1 MYDHA
6 KAIRHALLVAKS
18 AASQVGL
25 PPIYRETGGEVPSIK
40 NPMSVFPKPQRMWD
54 TDMPGGAYLSMPS
67 QKDVTGHKAAE
78 ASISIAPG
86 GKPSFTVS
94 QDAVDQT
101 GTSGK
106 GNASIKTNLFKK
118 KAGWKWL
125 NAPEG
130 HEDTNTLV
138 SVYHRKQ
145 HHYALATHFP
155 NGVDLARYPDQS
167 SEPRLRPSTVGNL
180 EFGPQVGSISVR
192 GGKEHPVYKHII
204 AKDTGGE
211 VDDFKPVAV
220 NPESDQNRDKFMEG
234 AHPDM
239 FDEHGAPKRWY
250 HGTPRS
256 FKKFNRY
263 ESDTNPGMHF
273 VTSDPVFASRHT
285 FGEPGSNV
293 MPLHVNVK
301 NPFDYENPE
310 HLKRLIDHV
319 PERWMHQYSPD
330 ELKSGNWG
338 IYEEPEVK
346 RAIRDLGHDSMYVSE
361 RNIPS
366 RPATKNLA
374 IFNDPRTTGNHIKS
388 AIGNNGNWDPE
399 KPEITESN
407 GGFIDRIGKAGGG
420 GFNDGGGFDPDAG
433 AFGRIGTDPQQQLQ
447 SSLEGPQII
456 KQPGGQWFSGSVE
469 DALEPLKKGVW
480 LSSASVNNVDP
491 EYILKQASMVDKGH
505 ELIKPTQEEIN
516 KSHKTKAVN
525 DFVGKQ
531 LTRYVKNDMGT
542 EGDPVRALAERGI
555 LHVPDHHGYI
565 LDSHFLDFNPST
577 KKAKS
582 DLANAWEKAS
592 DLQIKKD
599 LASSWKKSKDP
610 IRQHALKYNPWIE
623 KIDPNTEVHLV
634 HSEMHA
640 AKALGFD
647 HLVDELHNSVNPE
660 SGLPNHLQLNPE
672 SLSRMSVPQAV
683 QHVHNINKWREDNR
697 AEANKKLAFN
707 PATFLHK
714 DYPNSDYAW
723 YQIRHPDM
731 TDEEK
736 SFLENNHIDENDY
749 PQSLK
754 DKGRALDEA
763 LKYEGDTM
771 GHCVGGYSDE
781 VANGESNI
789 YSLRNKKTGEP
800 HVTVETKHSPI
811 QTWGDITHVY
821 GAEKAKKLYEGMH
834 LDAPVK
840 QHNEDFQNL
849 VNQLPIKEISSIE
862 QIKGKGNKK
871 PVDRYL
877 PYVQDFVKS
886 GNWGKVGDLHN
897 TGLRNMDIQNT
908 PYSNLVYQMTKAGED
923 VPKYMTEEEYK
934 AAEKRHFPQ
943 AATGGAIIAKAVGGS
958 IDPQKAIRR
967 AMMVARQTRD
977 VGGRTMNPL
986 EGPPT
991 SYFEV
996 APGKTWD
1003 APQQESWEQL
1013 HPQAKAAIS
1022 HRMIEEFV
1030 PKWKK
1035 QTGIKGELSHGLGG
1049 FGGYTNPN
1057 FTFRPNNPADINPSM
1072 NGLGELF
1079 RQDSMMGAHHEPF
1092 EGSFPSGLVR
1102 IRLPKNATDDHVHN
1116 IYTSLNKAGLAE
1128 GHSTDL
1134 ENRTMDILA
1143 GSNHDEALEAA
1154 HKMDKVLGG
1163 KYNLHA
1169 YPIDI
1174 SFPSHGEN
1182 YGRIQPPKS
1191 ERPDASVP
1199 NTDNPLQAEAAERLK
1214 SLLAEAHLQ
1223 GGGHEKPVDFSSLDS
1238 ISRIYGG
1245 KIKVP
1250 SQSLIIPGSPE
1261 GTLGVSGAPG
1271 VTFMGKQPHEFT
1283 PAEWGHFGE
1292 EHGVPSLGP
1301 KDTAKWQS
1309 GLQKIKTLSGREM
1322 TVPGGIDNPEPFSYY
1337 DLLHLKSQG
1346 IDPNDL
1352 PSEVHQKI
1360 HDRMISAMQPEGKP
1374 SPTQVANQMMFGMI
1388 SPNQPLTPNELA
1400 LQRIMA
1406 KGPRDIETLASMVPH
1421 HYADEI
1427 PSRDQLNHFSRAIT
1441 NQLGLHAASR
1451 GGIGAS
1457 GSANYA
1463 DIAEFAQKMRDRPD
1477 FFTFD
1482 PTNTPG
1488 NSPSEK
1494 WSNHVAKV
1502 INEVRGLSAKTGS
1515 LASVWQSPKD
1525 AAISAIDRHMAT
1537 KFQNNVFENPKEQ
1550 QAWQQATLKAFNADR
1565 KKVDRVGSFQQ
1576 MLETSGGR
1584 GHFVDAILAHVNNI
1598 PSAKTRIK
1606 RTGEYNP
1613 SIPEGLRNVNW
1624 VSREPEQM
1632 SMIAGPY
1639 VRALEQNQR
1648 EAEKAGQ
1655 GLFSNQWM
1663 LWDRIRNRLEPHEI
1677 LYPGLEK
1684 LPRMSLEQMRKV
1696 RDDLSKSGYMAESGT
1711 VKPLPTA
1718 SHAGYFSSGGLVD
1731 RAMQLVA
1738 HLGRN

>member
-1 MYDHA
+1 
-6 KAIRHALLVAKS
+6 
-18 AASQVGL
+18 
-25 PPIYRETGGEVPSIK
+25 
-40 NPMSVFPKPQRMWD
+40 
-54 TDMPGGAYLSMPS
+54 
-67 QKDVTGHKAAE
+67 
-78 ASISIAPG
+78 
-86 GKPSFTVS
+86 
-94 QDAVDQT
+94 
-101 GTSGK
+101 
-106 GNASIKTNLFKK
+106 
-118 KAGWKWL
+118 
-125 NAPEG
+125 
-130 HEDTNTLV
+130 
-138 SVYHRKQ
+138 
-145 HHYALATHFP
+145 
-155 NGVDLARYPDQS
+155 
-167 SEPRLRPSTVGNL
+167 
-180 EFGPQVGSISVR
+180 
-192 GGKEHPVYKHII
+192 
-204 AKDTGGE
+204 
-211 VDDFKPVAV
+211 
-220 NPESDQNRDKFMEG
+220 
-234 AHPDM
+234 
-239 FDEHGAPKRWY
+239 
-250 HGTPRS
+250 
-256 FKKFNRY
+256 
-263 ESDTNPGMHF
+263 
-273 VTSDPVFASRHT
+273 
-285 FGEPGSNV
+285 
-293 MPLHVNVK
+293 
-301 NPFDYENPE
+301 
-310 HLKRLIDHV
+310 
-319 PERWMHQYSPD
+319 
-330 ELKSGNWG
+330 
-338 IYEEPEVK
+338 
-346 RAIRDLGHDSMYVSE
+346 
-361 RNIPS
+361 
-366 RPATKNLA
+366 
-374 IFNDPRTTGNHIKS
+374 
-388 AIGNNGNWDPE
+388 
-399 KPEITESN
+399 
-407 GGFIDRIGKAGGG
+407 
-420 GFNDGGGFDPDAG
+420 
-433 AFGRIGTDPQQQLQ
+433 
-447 SSLEGPQII
+447 
-456 KQPGGQWFSGSVE
+456 
-469 DALEPLKKGVW
+469 
-480 LSSASVNNVDP
+480 
-491 EYILKQASMVDKGH
+491 
-505 ELIKPTQEEIN
+505 
-516 KSHKTKAVN
+516 
-525 DFVGKQ
+525 
-531 LTRYVKNDMGT
+531 
-542 EGDPVRALAERGI
+542 
-555 LHVPDHHGYI
+555 
-565 LDSHFLDFNPST
+565 
-577 KKAKS
+577 
-582 DLANAWEKAS
+582 
-592 DLQIKKD
+592 
-599 LASSWKKSKDP
+599 
-610 IRQHALKYNPWIE
+610 
-623 KIDPNTEVHLV
+623 
-634 HSEMHA
+634 
-640 AKALGFD
+640 
-647 HLVDELHNSVNPE
+647 
-660 SGLPNHLQLNPE
+660 
-672 SLSRMSVPQAV
+672 
-683 QHVHNINKWREDNR
+683 
-697 AEANKKLAFN
+697 
-707 PATFLHK
+707 
-714 DYPNSDYAW
+714 
-723 YQIRHPDM
+723 
-731 TDEEK
+731 
-736 SFLENNHIDENDY
+736 
-749 PQSLK
+749 
-754 DKGRALDEA
+754 
-763 LKYEGDTM
+763 
-771 GHCVGGYSDE
+771 
-781 VANGESNI
+781 
-789 YSLRNKKTGEP
+789 
-800 HVTVETKHSPI
+800 
-811 QTWGDITHVY
+811 
-821 GAEKAKKLYEGMH
+821 
-834 LDAPVK
+834 
-840 QHNEDFQNL
+840 
-849 VNQLPIKEISSIE
+849 
-862 QIKGKGNKK
+862 
-871 PVDRYL
+871 
-877 PYVQDFVKS
+877 
-886 GNWGKVGDLHN
+886 
-897 TGLRNMDIQNT
+897 
-908 PYSNLVYQMTKAGED
+908 
-923 VPKYMTEEEYK
+923 
-934 AAEKRHFPQ
+934 
-943 AATGGAIIAKAVGGS
+943 
-958 IDPQKAIRR
+958 
-967 AMMVARQTRD
+967 MVARQTRD

-1250 SQSLIIPGSPE
+1250 SKSLIIPGSPE